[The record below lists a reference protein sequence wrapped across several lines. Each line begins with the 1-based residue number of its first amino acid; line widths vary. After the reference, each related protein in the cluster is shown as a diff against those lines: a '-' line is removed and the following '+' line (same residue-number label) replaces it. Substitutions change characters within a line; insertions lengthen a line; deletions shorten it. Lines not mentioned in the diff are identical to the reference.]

1 MRPDTLAWWRQA
13 EADLHSGDIML
24 ANGQWYAASWFAQ
37 QATEKALK
45 ALFIER
51 TTDLAPRTHDL
62 EYLGTL
68 VGAPASVDA
77 DLQILNPTFDESRY
91 PDNYGVPPVDAV
103 SSTEATMHI
112 EACRRVL
119 GWVLPL
125 L

>member
-13 EADLHSGDIML
+13 DADLHSGEIML

-37 QATEKALK
+37 QAAEKALK
-45 ALFIER
+45 ALYLER
-51 TTDLAPRTHDL
+51 TTRPAPRTHDL

-68 VGAPASVDA
+68 VGALTSVDA
-77 DLQILNPTFDESRY
+77 DLQILNPAFDESRY

-103 SSTEATMHI
+103 SSSDATTHI
-112 EACRRVL
+112 SACRRVL
-119 GWVLPL
+119 SWVLPL